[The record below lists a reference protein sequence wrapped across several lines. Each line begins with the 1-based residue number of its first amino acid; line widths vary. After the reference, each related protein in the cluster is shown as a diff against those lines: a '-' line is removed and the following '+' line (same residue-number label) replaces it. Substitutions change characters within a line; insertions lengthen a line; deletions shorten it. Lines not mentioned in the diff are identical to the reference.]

1 MCPEHFEKALE
12 APYPFHGGQAKNLLK
27 DCAIIRGYIRNTLG
41 QKGKPQKSALKANGP
56 LDAAPKD
63 NTEFPE
69 ADRCLMIFG
78 QRRITEQEVNAL
90 HTLATP
96 MRLQWS

>member
-1 MCPEHFEKALE
+1 MVAAADCTVGLQPFGHAMCPEHFEKALE
-12 APYPFHGGQAKNLLK
+12 APCPFHGGQAKNLLK
-27 DCAIIRGYIRNTLG
+27 DCAIIRGYIHDTLG

-78 QRRITEQEVNAL
+78 G
-90 HTLATP
+90 
-96 MRLQWS
+96 S